1 VTAIEVGGQV
11 KRIERARGGQGGGH
25 GREGRR
31 PGWLAGT

>member
-11 KRIERARGGQGGGH
+11 RRIDRARRGQGGGH

-31 PGWLAGT
+31 SGWQAWT